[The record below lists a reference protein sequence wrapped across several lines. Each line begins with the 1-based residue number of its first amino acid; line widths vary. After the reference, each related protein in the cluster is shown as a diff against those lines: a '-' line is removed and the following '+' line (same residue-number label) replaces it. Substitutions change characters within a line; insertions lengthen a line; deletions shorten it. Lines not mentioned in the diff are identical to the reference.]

1 MYSHWA
7 TKSMTSP
14 TRIAIVGG
22 GPGGLTLARILYTRG
37 IAATVFERD
46 AHALERPQGGTL
58 DLHVG
63 SGQAAMRQAGLD
75 AAFKI
80 VARYEDQGMRVLD
93 KTGKVLLDQPGGVG
107 GDRPEVDRTELR
119 RILVESLRPETV
131 RWGYVL
137 CDARPVSGGTVR
149 LDFANGDSG
158 DFDLVVGA
166 DGAWSRV
173 RRLVSDA
180 VPFYTGVAFV
190 EIGLDDVDRRH
201 PAIARLVGR
210 GGMAALGDSKGI
222 IAQRNGNAHI
232 RTYVAFRAAEDW
244 LGSGAIDL
252 TDARAARR
260 SLAAQFEGWA
270 PEILSLVHEGG
281 DTITPRLLY
290 TLPVGHKWTCRR
302 GVTLL
307 GDAAHLMT
315 PFGGNGVNFAMLD
328 AAELAIAIADGGGP
342 DAIEAY
348 ETKACER
355 AAPEAAEALN
365 SLLETFSELGPRQ
378 WLEHMSGGHGASR
391 PRAAQQS

>member
-1 MYSHWA
+1 
-7 TKSMTSP
+7 MTSP
-14 TRIAIVGG
+14 SRIAIVGG

-58 DLHVG
+58 DLHAS
-63 SGQAAMRQAGLD
+63 SGQAAIRQAGLD
-75 AAFKI
+75 AALEI

-93 KTGKVLLDQPGGVG
+93 KTGKVLLDQPGGAG

-119 RILVESLRPETV
+119 RILVESLPPETV
-131 RWGYVL
+131 RWGHVL

-149 LDFANGDSG
+149 LDFANGESE

-180 VPFYTGVAFV
+180 VPFYTGVTFV

-201 PAIARLVGR
+201 PGIARLVGR
-210 GGMAALGDSKGI
+210 GSMAALGDSKGI

-252 TDARAARR
+252 TDVRAARR

-270 PEILSLVHEGG
+270 PEILSLVHEGS

-290 TLPVGHKWTCRR
+290 TLPAGHKWTRRR

-328 AAELAIAIADGGGP
+328 AAELAIAIAEHNGADS
-342 DAIEAY
+342 IEAY
-348 ETKACER
+348 ETKICER

-365 SLLETFSELGPRQ
+365 SLLETFSEAGPRH
-378 WLEHMSGGHGASR
+378 WLDQLSGDGGASGR
-391 PRAAQQS
+391 QAGRQS